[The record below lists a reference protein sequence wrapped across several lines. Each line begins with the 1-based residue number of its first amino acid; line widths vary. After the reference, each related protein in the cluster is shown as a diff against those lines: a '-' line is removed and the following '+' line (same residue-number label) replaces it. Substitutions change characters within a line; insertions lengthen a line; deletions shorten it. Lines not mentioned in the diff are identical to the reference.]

1 MRQTHVYVRV
11 PRRLFDAAR
20 TAVDFI
26 AGAFLGLLFAA
37 AIAGLALT
45 VLTVATIINLR

>member
-26 AGAFLGLLFAA
+26 AGAFLGVLFVAA
-37 AIAGLALT
+37 VAGLALT
-45 VLTVATIINLR
+45 ALTIITIFNLI